1 MEKSNIILS
10 IILLNYNG
18 YKDTLKC
25 IKSIQENEK
34 SLNYKI
40 IVVDNNS
47 KDDSIKM
54 LSKIEDIILIQ
65 RDINDGFAG
74 GNNVGIKYAL
84 NKFNSKYILLLNN
97 DTEILQNSIS
107 KMLSSF
113 EKDSETG
120 IVTCKLLK
128 SKEKEKIDCFGGK
141 INWNKVIGDF
151 NYVKQEGNLYYSDIC
166 SGACMLIKKEV
177 IEKVGYLSEDYFMYF
192 EDLDYSV
199 RVIEAGYRIQVV
211 PDAIIY
217 HKGGGTA
224 GDASPFAIKWNT
236 RNRIIFYKKFKKYT
250 NKIYFLAF
258 FSITRIIY
266 FLKYIINLKFE
277 YVKALK
283 DGIID
288 GIKWRK

>member
-74 GNNVGIKYAL
+74 GNNLGIKYAL

-97 DTEILQNSIS
+97 GL
-107 KMLSSF
+107 M
-113 EKDSETG
+113 
-120 IVTCKLLK
+120 
-128 SKEKEKIDCFGGK
+128 
-141 INWNKVIGDF
+141 
-151 NYVKQEGNLYYSDIC
+151 
-166 SGACMLIKKEV
+166 
-177 IEKVGYLSEDYFMYF
+177 
-192 EDLDYSV
+192 
-199 RVIEAGYRIQVV
+199 
-211 PDAIIY
+211 
-217 HKGGGTA
+217 
-224 GDASPFAIKWNT
+224 
-236 RNRIIFYKKFKKYT
+236 
-250 NKIYFLAF
+250 
-258 FSITRIIY
+258 
-266 FLKYIINLKFE
+266 
-277 YVKALK
+277 
-283 DGIID
+283 
-288 GIKWRK
+288 